1 MKGRPSN
8 MDDKKRIEII
18 SGREFCE
25 RYPAVAGHTLPSGDL
40 STVKHCSAGM
50 FGDLVAGTLLVP
62 DKQDPDRHVF
72 RCGFYME
79 RDRLLLIEEDGK
91 AVHAMSDIGDTM
103 DISRES
109 PAFVMFA
116 LLEYLIRDDMLL
128 LEEYDKKLD
137 GVEEKVTD
145 GNADIPEDL
154 DGFVSEHRKNLRRLS
169 GYYKLLADVIDVL
182 EEASAKAG
190 NERDRQLFTFLGNK
204 VDRLRSDVVEMIE
217 YVLQIRDI
225 HQSRINAHQNKVMQ
239 ILTIV
244 TTVFMPL
251 TLITGW
257 YGMNFHDMPELD
269 MPGAYAAVAV
279 IAAVVVV
286 IEIMLFKKKK
296 WF

>member
-1 MKGRPSN
+1 
-8 MDDKKRIEII
+8 MDDMKNIEII

-25 RYPAVAGHTLPSGDL
+25 RYPTVAGHTLPSGDL
-40 STVKHCSAGM
+40 SAVKHCSAGM
-50 FGDLVAGTLLVP
+50 FGDLVAGTLLIP
-62 DKQDPDRHVF
+62 NKQDPDRHVF
-72 RCGFYME
+72 RCGFYM
-79 RDRLLLIEEDGK
+79 DGDKLLLIEEDGK
-91 AVHAMSDIGDTM
+91 AGRAMSDIGETM
-103 DISRES
+103 DMGHES
-109 PAFVMFA
+109 PAFAMFA
-116 LLEYLIRDDMLL
+116 LLEYLIRDDMLF

-137 GVEEKVTD
+137 DVEEKVTD

-154 DGFVSEHRKNLRRLS
+154 DGFVSEQRKTLRRLS

-204 VDRLRSDVVEMIE
+204 VDRLRNDVVEMVE

-286 IEIMLFKKKK
+286 VEIILFKKKK